1 MVLGEAGSNIETWKT
16 GCTAHMESGSRRVSV
31 RVSKD
36 FKRTQKLLSE
46 LFGRSRGF
54 EELHFDISMGSN
66 IELGGRFA
74 SNIGQGLINLLGVK
88 NGSAKFLV
96 KLI

>member
-1 MVLGEAGSNIETWKT
+1 MSA
-16 GCTAHMESGSRRVSV
+16 

-46 LFGRSRGF
+46 LFGRLGGF
-54 EELHFDISMGSN
+54 EELCFDISVGSN
-66 IELGGRFA
+66 IEFGGRFA
-74 SNIGQGLINLLGVK
+74 SNIGQGLISLLGIK

>member
-1 MVLGEAGSNIETWKT
+1 MGA
-16 GCTAHMESGSRRVSV
+16 

-54 EELHFDISMGSN
+54 EELCFDISMGSN

-74 SNIGQGLINLLGVK
+74 SNIGQGLISLLGVE
-88 NGSAKFLV
+88 NSSAKFLV
-96 KLI
+96 KLV

>member
-1 MVLGEAGSNIETWKT
+1 MS
-16 GCTAHMESGSRRVSV
+16 SRVSE
-31 RVSKD
+31 D

-46 LFGRSRGF
+46 LFRRLCGF
-54 EELHFDISMGSN
+54 EELHFDVSVGSN

-74 SNIGQGLINLLGVK
+74 SDIGRGLISLLGVK

-96 KLI
+96 KLV

>member
-1 MVLGEAGSNIETWKT
+1 MSA
-16 GCTAHMESGSRRVSV
+16 

-54 EELHFDISMGSN
+54 EELHFDISVGSN
-66 IELGGRFA
+66 IELRGRFA
-74 SNIGQGLINLLGVK
+74 SNISRGLISLLGIK
-88 NGSAKFLV
+88 NSSAKFLV